1 MKKHIIITLKYVDRM
16 APVLIENVLGV
27 SKVTIDQKNNK
38 QYTATIEAEDETIL
52 ELILTG
58 VKVISSVAGVE
69 VLEDEAQAPA
79 E

>member
-16 APVLIENVLGV
+16 APVFIENVLGV
-27 SKVTIDQKNNK
+27 LEVTIDQKNNK
-38 QYTATIEAEDETIL
+38 QYAATIEAEDETIL

-69 VLEDEAQAPA
+69 VLKDEAQAPA